1 MKIDLSGQ
9 TAVIT
14 GGSAGIGLACAKL
27 FLEAGANVAIC
38 SRDKE
43 KLSNSA
49 KQLETLFPS
58 NQIIS
63 YRCDVLDKDQVEAF
77 ATTVQEQFGGADILI
92 NNAGQARL
100 STFSDTSDDDW
111 REELELKFF
120 SIIYTSQ
127 VFLPQL
133 ERSDAAAI
141 VCTGSLLSRQP
152 EPHLVATSSAR
163 AGQLALIHGMAREF
177 AEKRIRVN
185 TVIIGQVESSQW
197 RERYEALE
205 DKNLSWEAYT
215 EGIAKKAGV
224 PLRRMGKPEEAAMA
238 IFFLATPMSSFTT
251 GSTVDVSG
259 GLSRHVG

>member
-100 STFSDTSDDDW
+100 STFSNTSDDDW

-120 SIIYTSQ
+120 C
-127 VFLPQL
+127 P
-133 ERSDAAAI
+133 
-141 VCTGSLLSRQP
+141 
-152 EPHLVATSSAR
+152 
-163 AGQLALIHGMAREF
+163 
-177 AEKRIRVN
+177 N
-185 TVIIGQVESSQW
+185 
-197 RERYEALE
+197 
-205 DKNLSWEAYT
+205 
-215 EGIAKKAGV
+215 
-224 PLRRMGKPEEAAMA
+224 
-238 IFFLATPMSSFTT
+238 
-251 GSTVDVSG
+251 
-259 GLSRHVG
+259 